1 MHALLPTPA
10 CCLSEQHSRRPKD
23 LACVSAVD
31 ERPDAAGAGNKGQAA
46 SQGAVG
52 WAVNTASNT
61 VGFGRSLT
69 EAAFRGVGRT
79 TGSAVNTAG
88 SIASRASEAP

>member
-1 MHALLPTPA
+1 M
-10 CCLSEQHSRRPKD
+10 
-23 LACVSAVD
+23 D
-31 ERPDAAGAGNKGQAA
+31 ESPGDAGAGNKAQATGL
-46 SQGAVG
+46 GAVG

-61 VGFGRSLT
+61 VGYGRSLT

-88 SIASRASEAP
+88 SIASRASEPSQC